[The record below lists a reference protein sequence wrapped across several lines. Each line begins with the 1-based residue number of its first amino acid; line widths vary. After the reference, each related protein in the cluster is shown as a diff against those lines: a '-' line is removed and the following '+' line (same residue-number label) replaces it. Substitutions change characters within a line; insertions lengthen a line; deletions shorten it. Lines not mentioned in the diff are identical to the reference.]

1 MPKNSQSRDK
11 NSYGLTPIVEEFCH
25 QYLKCNFDGKAA
37 AIAAGSTA
45 KNPAQVAYGWLQL
58 PEVKQRI
65 EQLKADRLKRIDVD
79 ADYVLRRLVEIDQM
93 DVLDIMNDDMG
104 FKPVPEWPPV
114 WRQFISALDLAEL
127 KEGYGDE
134 REMVGMLKKI
144 KWPDKIKNL
153 EMLGKHVAVQAFR
166 ERVTHDGDVSA
177 SLDDDGVQE
186 VSNRVA
192 QLLGRGT
199 TVTH

>member
-1 MPKNSQSRDK
+1 
-11 NSYGLTPIVEEFCH
+11 
-25 QYLKCNFDGKAA
+25 
-37 AIAAGSTA
+37 
-45 KNPAQVAYGWLQL
+45 
-58 PEVKQRI
+58 
-65 EQLKADRLKRIDVD
+65 
-79 ADYVLRRLVEIDQM
+79 
-93 DVLDIMNDDMG
+93 
-104 FKPVPEWPPV
+104 
-114 WRQFISALDLAEL
+114 
-127 KEGYGDE
+127 
-134 REMVGMLKKI
+134 MLKKI